1 MLAEDQ
7 QKRLKLALIER
18 ACSERAAFICDM
30 ASQIVLGIGTVTAVA
45 SGFYGINTLVFITA
59 SLNTLS
65 VALSRYSTTSKRK
78 AVSLAALANQLSTAS
93 GERGPALEIIA
104 EESPPSSVSGARITR
119 PGDIDL

>member
-1 MLAEDQ
+1 MLADDK

-30 ASQIVLGIGTVTAVA
+30 ASQAVLGVGTITAVA
-45 SGFYGINTLVFITA
+45 AGFYAINTLVFITA

-65 VALSRYSTTSKRK
+65 VALSRYATSSKRK
-78 AVSLAALANQLSTAS
+78 AVSLAALATQLATS
-93 GERGPALEIIA
+93 EPRPALEIIT
-104 EESPPSSVSGARITR
+104 ESPPSSVSSARTTR

>member
-30 ASQIVLGIGTVTAVA
+30 ASQIALGVGTVTAVA

-78 AVSLAALANQLSTAS
+78 AVSLAALANQLSTADP
-93 GERGPALEIIA
+93 RPALEIIA
-104 EESPPSSVSGARITR
+104 EESPPSSLSSAVFPDGVARA
-119 PGDIDL
+119 